1 MKSKFISSKF
11 LVLCT
16 LIAAAAF
23 TRLIPHPPNFTAVGA
38 MALFGGAYYTN
49 KKLAFAVPLIAMFLT
64 DLILGYHST
73 IIAVY
78 LAFALTVVIGMMIKK
93 IKVINIITAAL
104 TASVLFFL
112 ITNSAFWMT
121 GVLYPMTFTGLME
134 CFTAAI
140 PFFGYDLL
148 GNLVYTAAM
157 FGVFELI
164 KMKFPALSAEVI

>member
-1 MKSKFISSKF
+1 MKTKLISSKF

-38 MALFGGAYYTN
+38 MALFGGAYFTN
-49 KKLAFAVPLIAMFLT
+49 KKLAFAVPLIAMVLT

-78 LAFALTVVIGMMIKK
+78 LAFALTVVIGMTIKK
-93 IKVINIITAAL
+93 KKVLNIITAAIS
-104 TASVLFFL
+104 AAVLFFL
-112 ITNSAFWMT
+112 ITNFAFWTT
-121 GVLYPMTFTGLME
+121 GVLYPITFTGLIE

-148 GNLVYTAAM
+148 GNLIYAGAM
-157 FGVFELI
+157 FGIFELI
-164 KMKFPALSAEVI
+164 KVKYPAISAAVI

>member
-1 MKSKFISSKF
+1 MKTKLISSKF

-38 MALFGGAYYTN
+38 MALFGGAYFTN

-78 LAFALTVVIGMMIKK
+78 LAFALTVVIGMTIKK
-93 IKVINIITAAL
+93 KKVLNIITAAIS
-104 TASVLFFL
+104 AAVLFFL
-112 ITNSAFWMT
+112 ITNFAFWTT
-121 GVLYPMTFTGLME
+121 GVLYPLTFTGLIE

-148 GNLVYTAAM
+148 GNLIYTGAM
-157 FGVFELI
+157 FVIFELI
-164 KMKFPALSAEVI
+164 KMKFPAISAAVV

>member
-1 MKSKFISSKF
+1 MKTKLISSKF

-38 MALFGGAYYTN
+38 MALFGGAYFTN

-78 LAFALTVVIGMMIKK
+78 LAFALTVVIGMTIKK
-93 IKVINIITAAL
+93 KKVLNIITAAVS
-104 TASVLFFL
+104 AAVLFFL
-112 ITNSAFWMT
+112 ITNFAFWTT
-121 GVLYPMTFTGLME
+121 GVLYPLTFTGLIE

-148 GNLVYTAAM
+148 GNLIYTGAM
-157 FGVFELI
+157 FVIFELI
-164 KMKFPALSAEVI
+164 KMKFPAISAAVV